1 MPKLVATQWFP
12 KRRPYGFRFSNELK
26 DNLDACNAHFLSI
39 TQFPNK
45 LKTAIKRAIFWFGK
59 AMRDRDYDDKIIALC
74 AAMESL
80 LTVRS
85 DKMKGETL
93 AYRLVLLNSF
103 LERPFLNPFKL
114 LWIYELRSKVIH
126 GSSLNEATKAE
137 YGTLRR
143 VTRDTISNFI
153 SVAEAQNVKSVH
165 AL

>member
-1 MPKLVATQWFP
+1 
-12 KRRPYGFRFSNELK
+12 
-26 DNLDACNAHFLSI
+26 
-39 TQFPNK
+39 
-45 LKTAIKRAIFWFGK
+45 
-59 AMRDRDYDDKIIALC
+59 MRDRDYDDKIIALC